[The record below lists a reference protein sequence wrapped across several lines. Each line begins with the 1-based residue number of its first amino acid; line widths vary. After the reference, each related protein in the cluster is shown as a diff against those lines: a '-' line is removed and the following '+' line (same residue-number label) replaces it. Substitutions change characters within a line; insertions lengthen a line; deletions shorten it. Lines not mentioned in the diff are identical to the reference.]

1 MLDDEWD
8 RMQIQEEGPR
18 GGGEGFDHSLDDA
31 TLNLLVPLSV
41 SVQDIS
47 DNGRDQVG
55 MLRGEGLSSVVS
67 RMPTPKF
74 LVGSK
79 GSLKASFPESYM
91 NELSSSMGKNREL
104 PDDNLLSSRHKLL
117 LSPVGK
123 TNSNIDLHNIP
134 TDLNTIEAIT
144 EFQPL

>member
-1 MLDDEWD
+1 MD
-8 RMQIQEEGPR
+8 
-18 GGGEGFDHSLDDA
+18 
-31 TLNLLVPLSV
+31 LLVPLSV

-47 DNGRDQVG
+47 DNGRDQAG

-74 LVGSK
+74 LK
-79 GSLKASFPESYM
+79 GSMKASVPESYM

-104 PDDNLLSSRHKLL
+104 PDDNVLSSPYKLL
-117 LSPVGK
+117 LSPVGNTESK
-123 TNSNIDLHNIP
+123 IDLHNLP

-144 EFQPL
+144 EFQPIKSHEAIPKIVITDHETLP

>member
-1 MLDDEWD
+1 M
-8 RMQIQEEGPR
+8 
-18 GGGEGFDHSLDDA
+18 DHSLDDA
-31 TLNLLVPLSV
+31 SMNLRVPLSV

-47 DNGRDQVG
+47 DNGRDQTS
-55 MLRGEGLSSVVS
+55 MLRGEGLSYVVS

-104 PDDNLLSSRHKLL
+104 PDDYLLSSPYKLL
-117 LSPVGK
+117 LSPEGK
-123 TNSNIDLHNIP
+123 TNSKIDLHNLP
-134 TDLNTIEAIT
+134 TDLNTIEAIRI
-144 EFQPL
+144 FQPL